1 MLVTKL
7 RKTKKKWKKGFTLV
21 ELLVAITISTLI
33 GLSVFLITNSASN
46 VFVRGTESIVADDVK
61 DTLVAFVKDKLYTR
75 SDLYLVKNSF
85 TEGGL
90 TGENI
95 KKYHAMFVYDGYVYI
110 VESNL
115 DGEIEV
121 DDNNIPVNK
130 RMLIAQSAYDK
141 YKVNMS
147 FVPLGSDE
155 NGYTTLRLNIY
166 VYDENNQV
174 VCKSYESFKMVNMQ
188 YNQVNISFEKTPEG
202 NAYDA
207 YFMCYFL

>member
-46 VFVRGTESIVADDVK
+46 VFARGTESIVADDVK

>member
-33 GLSVFLITNSASN
+33 GLSVFMITNSASN
-46 VFVRGTESIVADDVK
+46 VFARGTESIVADDVK

-115 DGEIEV
+115 EGEIEV

-188 YNQVNISFEKTPEG
+188 YNQVNISFEQDAEG

-207 YFMCYFL
+207 YFMCYFV